1 MPKLSVYV
9 SDELWERAKRSGQ
22 DSKRKRNNS
31 QVVQRALEQ
40 MVAEQQAKRSAV
52 AAGAAL
58 DEARF
63 AEVVAGL
70 RDEATREYGRGYAAG
85 LELAEAL
92 GLEGMQ
98 AVSNA
103 GGLNLGGIEFISLYE
118 TEVPGDPVGKW
129 WAAHGA
135 DMWRDPDR
143 WDLRSD
149 PFADG
154 AEQAVA
160 DVWQALRKDAWG
172 TRPADEPSDESS
184 DEDGDGGDG

>member
-9 SDELWERAKRSGQ
+9 ADELWERAKRSGQ
-22 DSKRKRNNS
+22 DPKQKPNNS

-52 AAGAAL
+52 AAGAVL

-63 AEVVAGL
+63 AQVVAGL
-70 RDEATREYGRGYAAG
+70 RDAATQEYSRGYAAG

-98 AVSNA
+98 AVANA
-103 GGLNLGGIEFISLYE
+103 GGLNDGGIEFISLYE
-118 TEVPGDPVGKW
+118 VGDPVEKW
-129 WAAHGA
+129 WAEHGA
-135 DMWRDPDR
+135 DIWHDPNH
-143 WDLRSD
+143 WDLGSD
-149 PFADG
+149 PFAEG

-160 DVWQALRKDAWG
+160 DVWQALRGDAWG
-172 TRPADEPSDESS
+172 TRPAGTEGG
-184 DEDGDGGDG
+184 DEDTNEDEVAE